1 MLRRAS
7 YAGGMIRRRVVVHGV
22 VQGVGFRYS
31 ARAAAVRLGVAGW
44 VRNRFDGT
52 VEAEV
57 EGEEASVAAML
68 EWLAEGPAG
77 AIVHRTEV
85 SDAEPRGDQGF
96 RVVG

>member
-1 MLRRAS
+1 
-7 YAGGMIRRRVVVHGV
+7 MIRRRVVVHGV

-31 ARAAAVRLGVAGW
+31 AYHEAARLGVAGW

-57 EGEEASVAAML
+57 EGDEASVAAML
-68 EWLAEGPAG
+68 DWLAEGPPG

-85 SDAEPRGDQGF
+85 SDAEPRGDHGF
-96 RVVG
+96 RVMG

>member
-1 MLRRAS
+1 
-7 YAGGMIRRRVVVHGV
+7 MIRRRVVVHGV

-31 ARAAAVRLGVAGW
+31 ACHEAVRLGVAGW

-57 EGEEASVAAML
+57 EGDEASVAAMVA
-68 EWLAEGPAG
+68 WLAEGPPG

-85 SDAEPRGDQGF
+85 SEAAPRGDRDF